1 MMIIIHIIIAINL
14 IIIIIISVFIY
25 EQNGVNDSLTD

>member
-1 MMIIIHIIIAINL
+1 MIIIHIIIAINL

>member
-1 MMIIIHIIIAINL
+1 MMIIIHMIISINL

>member
-1 MMIIIHIIIAINL
+1 MIIIHIIISINL